1 MSSSQ
6 LQIQQRAMRMCLQ
19 EADAELAQGLSQSFL
34 QPGVDGL
41 RAYREAY
48 RARLVAA
55 LRDNYTVLQ
64 RLMGDEDF
72 DDLALRFLQARP
84 SQQPSIRW
92 FGEGLAEFM
101 AGPLYEAALSHPA
114 LVDCARMDWALRAAF
129 DGPDAPLFVADRLR
143 DLAPEQWESLVLTL
157 QPTVQLLPMAW
168 AIEPGWRL
176 LRAWE
181 PESGEDAPELP
192 EPQALDHVLL
202 IWRQGLETRW
212 RSLEPL
218 EASLLRAVAAGENF
232 GVLCEL
238 AAAVRVETAA
248 QVVLQALGGWMAEGL
263 LAEA

>member
-1 MSSSQ
+1 MNT
-6 LQIQQRAMRMCLQ
+6 LQVQQQTMRLCLQ
-19 EADAELAQGLSQSFL
+19 GADAQQALSLAQTLL
-34 QPGVDGL
+34 QDQAAPGL

-48 RARLVAA
+48 RARLLAA

-72 DDLALRFLQARP
+72 DALALAFLQAQP

-101 AGPLYEAALSHPA
+101 AGPLYAEALAHPA
-114 LVDCARMDWALRAAF
+114 LIDCARMDWALRAAF
-129 DGPDAPLFVADRLR
+129 DGPHAPSFTAERLR
-143 DLAPEQWESLVLTL
+143 ELAPEQWAGLTLTL
-157 QPTVQLLPMAW
+157 QPTVQLLPMTW

-181 PESGEDAPELP
+181 PESGEDAPDLP

-212 RSLEPL
+212 RSLDSL
-218 EASLLRAVAAGENF
+218 EASLLRAVAAGQSF
-232 GVLCEL
+232 AVLCDLVAAVQPE
-238 AAAVRVETAA
+238 AAA
-248 QVVLQALGGWMAEGL
+248 QLVVQALGGWLAEGL

>member
-1 MSSSQ
+1 MNA

-19 EADAELAQGLSQSFL
+19 EADAELARSLSESLL
-34 QPGVDGL
+34 QPGAEGL
-41 RAYREAY
+41 RAYRDAY

-101 AGPLYEAALSHPA
+101 AGPLYEAALVHPA
-114 LVDCARMDWALRAAF
+114 LIDCARMDWALRVAF
-129 DGPDAPLFVADRLR
+129 DGPHAPLFAAERLR
-143 DLAPEQWESLVLTL
+143 ELAPEQWASLTLTL
-157 QPTVQLLPMAW
+157 QPTVQLLTMNW

-192 EPQALDHVLL
+192 EPQALEHVLL

-212 RSLEPL
+212 RSLDSL
-218 EASLLRAVAAGENF
+218 EASLLRAVAAGESF
-232 GVLCEL
+232 AVLCEMVAAVQPE
-238 AAAVRVETAA
+238 AAA
-248 QVVLQALGGWMAEGL
+248 QLVLQGLGGWLAEGL
-263 LAEA
+263 LAKA